1 MAEDNNKVIISRIQN
16 RRGLKQD
23 LPQPLRPGEIGF
35 AMDTQQVFIG
45 SDPDFAGT
53 DNKTSIFE
61 TTIGAKSTTI
71 SIANNNIIAFTVP
84 FKKFGKGSL
93 STITKEWLLSDIKQ
107 TGSTDPVFRA
117 NMRSIAT
124 ATPNSN
130 VTSNQILM
138 NAALDANISVG
149 DLVTGTGVPSNTIVV
164 DVYSGNNTVEFSSNI
179 AASTSNNLTFTAN
192 NIVSLANTSFIASDI
207 IVYKNDTLL
216 LGDSS
221 NATPSATTDYS
232 FSANALS
239 TGAHVLTFRTLPT
252 STDEVS
258 VCYFSNA
265 SVIQALSGPNPG
277 TLVGP
282 EESKVE
288 RWAFGGN
295 AATRLAFHSSTPTP
309 EFYIYAGSEI
319 ENFYTAYQIP
329 EFRHI
334 PEELIT
340 VSPTTGTG
348 LIGLQYKHI
357 AVTADGGVIDS
368 PTSLTLGNL
377 LVSRSDQKVNGNTY
391 SNSTTLT
398 FVVGDA
404 VSYTPG
410 GPFNYVFV
418 EDAANG
424 YLDNK
429 VLKIATGNISL
440 SSNITVAMPSNA
452 FQVTRTVSAI
462 SSDTGNANAT
472 ITLTGNVDG
481 VSQGANVLI
490 VDGSNTTGLNGL
502 VFVVENDPATG
513 VLQIDS
519 GAYTFLSNA
528 NVSYINYGND
538 ATGNS
543 NVQIFSA
550 LHGFPS
556 NSNVI
561 VSNSSNA
568 SIANATFTVRVSS
581 NNTFFL
587 TPNSA
592 VTGALVGNASPVL
605 LNTTLTTTSFTP
617 VRSINLSSNTTLS
630 TAIATVNAVSDWP
643 EMNLVSGTTNR
654 VFFTTKPAYT
664 SSIGLDFRLHE
675 DPAIPTL
682 SVLSLTEGEYSKDTT
697 VKAKLERWMNSL
709 LESDNVPIFNT
720 VLVGEEYTTTGNDS
734 LLPYILDID
743 NTFDEITFGSREEAR
758 DFNKTVNT
766 IFFERPDS
774 TEPTNIKGLVNLKT
788 NLELQVRS
796 SIALGDKTV
805 SYTDLNTAVISR
817 SAANTSIDDLSISAT
832 NYKNYVIE
840 YSISETADATLKY
853 QRMGQLLVSARPD
866 FNSGA
871 GAVIL
876 QDFASEMLDTGLS
889 GNVTFEAHIGASNT
903 EINIHATN
911 NLSPSIVDLD
921 MQYIVRR
928 W

>member
-61 TTIGAKSTTI
+61 TTLGAKSTTI
-71 SIANNNIIAFTVP
+71 SVANNNIIAFTVP
-84 FKKFGKGSL
+84 FKKFFNGEI
-93 STITKEWLLSDIKQ
+93 STDTKQWHLSDIKQ

-117 NMRSIAT
+117 NMRSVAT

-138 NAALDANISVG
+138 NASLDANISIG
-149 DLVTGTGVPSNTIVV
+149 DAVTGVGVPSGTIVV
-164 DVYSGNNTVEFSSNI
+164 DVYTANNTVEFSSNI

-192 NIVSLANTSFIASDI
+192 NIVSLANTSFIASDLT
-207 IVYKNDTLL
+207 VYKNDTVLVA
-216 LGDSS
+216 DSA
-221 NATPSATTDYS
+221 NATPSATADYS
-232 FSANALS
+232 FSANTLS
-239 TGAHVLTFRTLPT
+239 TGTHQITFRTVPL
-252 STDEVS
+252 SSDVVS
-258 VCYFSNA
+258 ICYFSNA
-265 SVIQALSGPNPG
+265 SVIQALAGPDPTN
-277 TLVGP
+277 LVGP

-288 RWAFGGN
+288 RWAYGGD
-295 AATRLAFHSSTPTP
+295 AASRLAFHESTPTP
-309 EFYIYAGSEI
+309 EFYIYAGSTI

-357 AVTADGGVIDS
+357 AVTADGGVVS
-368 PTSLTLGNL
+368 NPTSLTLGNL
-377 LVSRSDQKVNGNTY
+377 LVSRSDQTVAGNTY

-404 VSYTPG
+404 VAYTPG
-410 GPFNYVFV
+410 GPFNYVYV
-418 EDAANG
+418 EDVANG

-429 VLKIATGNISL
+429 VLKVTSGNIAL
-440 SSNITVAMPSNA
+440 SGNITVAMPSNA
-452 FQVTRTVSAI
+452 FQVTRTVSAT
-462 SSDTGNANAT
+462 SSDVGNANAT

-481 VSQGANVLI
+481 VIQGSNVLI
-490 VDGSNTTGLNGL
+490 VDGSNTTGLNGK
-502 VFVVENDPATG
+502 VFPVENDPATG

-538 ATGNS
+538 NTGVS

-550 LHGFPS
+550 LHGFPA
-556 NSNVI
+556 NSNVTI
-561 VSNSSNA
+561 SNSSNA
-568 SIANATFTVRVSS
+568 SIANTTFTVRVSS
-581 NNTFFL
+581 SNTFFI
-587 TPNSA
+587 TPNAA
-592 VTGALVGNASPVL
+592 VTGAVVGIVSPVL
-605 LNTTLTTTSFTP
+605 INTTLTTTSFTP
-617 VRSINLSSNTTLS
+617 IRSINLSSDTTIS
-630 TAIATVNAVSDWP
+630 SAIATVNAVADWP
-643 EMNLVSGTTNR
+643 ELNLVSGTSNR
-654 VFFTTKPAYT
+654 VYFTTKPAYT

-675 DPAIPTL
+675 DPQVPTL
-682 SVLSLTEGEYSKDTT
+682 SVLNLTEGEYSKDTT

-709 LESDNVPIFNT
+709 VESDDVGIFNK
-720 VLVGEEYTTTGNDS
+720 VLVGDQYTTTENDS
-734 LLPYILDID
+734 ILPYELNID
-743 NTFDEITFGSREEAR
+743 NTFDEILFDSREEAR

-766 IFFERPDS
+766 IFFERPD
-774 TEPTNIKGLVNLKT
+774 PDNLNIKGLVNLKT

-796 SIALGDKTV
+796 SVALGDKTV

-817 SAANTSIDDLSISAT
+817 DAANTAIDDLSISAE

-840 YSISETADATLKY
+840 YSISEATDATLKY

-876 QDFASEMLDTGLS
+876 QDFSSEMLDTGLS

-903 EINIHATN
+903 AINIHATN